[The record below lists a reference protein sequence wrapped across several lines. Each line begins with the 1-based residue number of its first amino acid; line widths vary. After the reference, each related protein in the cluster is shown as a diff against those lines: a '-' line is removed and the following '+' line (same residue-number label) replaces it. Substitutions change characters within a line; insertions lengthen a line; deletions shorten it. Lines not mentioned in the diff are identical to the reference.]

1 MSKRATLISFVA
13 AILVQ
18 LLILVAVPAR
28 KAITLATGKKA
39 VLKVQPVDPY
49 SLLSGYYVTLGFDIS
64 AEAAFPPV
72 RGLEDGGPCYA
83 VIEEGPDGVW
93 RPVALSGDF
102 PKNLSENRLALL
114 GRLSYG
120 QIRYGIENFYIPETQ
135 RQVIS
140 DDLRKNPDKA
150 RIEIRV
156 DRAGN
161 SALKRLIIEDRVYE

>member
-1 MSKRATLISFVA
+1 MSKRATLISFAA

-18 LLILVAVPAR
+18 LIILVAVPAR

-64 AEAAFPPV
+64 AVGAFPPV
-72 RGLEDGGPCYA
+72 QGLAEGGPCYA
-83 VIEEGPDGVW
+83 VIEEGPDGIW
-93 RPVALSGDF
+93 RPVELSRDF

-156 DRAGN
+156 DGAGN

>member
-1 MSKRATLISFVA
+1 
-13 AILVQ
+13 

-49 SLLSGYYVTLGFDIS
+49 SLLSGYYVTLGFDVS
-64 AEAAFPPV
+64 AEGAFPPV
-72 RGLEDGGPCYA
+72 QGLEDGGPCYA
-83 VIEEGPDGVW
+83 VIEEGPEGIW
-93 RPVALSGDF
+93 LPVSLSRDF

-120 QIRYGIENFYIPETQ
+120 QVRYGIENFYIPETQ

-150 RIEIRV
+150 RVEIRV

>member
-64 AEAAFPPV
+64 AVGAFPPIQ
-72 RGLEDGGPCYA
+72 GLEDGGPCYA
-83 VIEEGPDGVW
+83 VIEEGPDGIW
-93 RPVALSGDF
+93 RPVALSRDF
-102 PKNLSENRLALL
+102 PKNLSENRLVLL

-135 RQVIS
+135 REAIS

-150 RIEIRV
+150 RVEIRV